1 MKKDYRA
8 TVVEFVT
15 TLSDEEVRFVAT
27 RLGDRYAG
35 DLSEALTYLSGKPV
49 VDVILSSAASADE
62 FFDYCDGIR
71 EVAYKEIKRRSATLV
86 AAGEFD
92 PRQRHQGGGDNRPP
106 RQFDGP
112 RPPRQYGN
120 PQHGG
125 GSQGGNQGGDNRPPY
140 KSYQKRGPAN
150 GQAPTTP
157 PQN

>member
-8 TVVEFVT
+8 SVVEFVT

-35 DLSEALTYLSGKPV
+35 DLSEALSYLSGKPV

-71 EVAYKEIKRRSATLV
+71 EVAYKEIKRRAATLV

-92 PRQRHQGGGDNRPP
+92 PRQRHQGGDNRPP

-125 GSQGGNQGGDNRPPY
+125 GHQGGDNRPPY
-140 KSYQKRGPAN
+140 KTYQKRGPS
-150 GQAPTTP
+150 APTTP

>member
-8 TVVEFVT
+8 SVVEFVS

-35 DLSEALTYLSGKPV
+35 DMSEVLNYLSGKPQ
-49 VDVILSSAASADE
+49 VDVILGSATNADE
-62 FFDYCDGIR
+62 FFDYCDGVR
-71 EVAYKEIKRRSATLV
+71 EVAYKEIKRRAATLV

-92 PRQRHQGGGDNRPP
+92 PRQKHQGGDRPP

-120 PQHGG
+120 PQPG
-125 GSQGGNQGGDNRPPY
+125 GGNQGVQQPNGDRPY
-140 KSYQKRGPAN
+140 KTYQKR
-150 GQAPTTP
+150 P